1 MIPMLFSTR
10 HLDSEA
16 LDANK
21 QAALE
26 HMLDAWQDAVQEGID
41 PAVVA
46 SAAMFTA
53 LSDLI
58 DLYGEE
64 PVAKMVQGLKD
75 RIRRGEFTLNRTTQ

>member
-1 MIPMLFSTR
+1 MIPMLFSAR
-10 HLDSEA
+10 HLDGEA

-26 HMLDAWQDAVQEGID
+26 HMLDAWQEATQEGID
-41 PAVVA
+41 PTVVA
-46 SAAMFTA
+46 SAAMFAA

-75 RIRRGEFTLNRTTQ
+75 RIRRGEFTLYRTTQ